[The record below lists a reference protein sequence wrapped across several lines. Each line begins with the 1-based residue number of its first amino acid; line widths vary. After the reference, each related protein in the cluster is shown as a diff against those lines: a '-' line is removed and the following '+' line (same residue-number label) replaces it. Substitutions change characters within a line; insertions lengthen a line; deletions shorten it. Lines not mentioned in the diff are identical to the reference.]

1 MYDILSSVKVSE
13 SFEIN
18 LVIFDNEK
26 NQKQIEHDILNLSWR
41 KGKGF
46 MCSLSGASPCYGN

>member
-18 LVIFDNEK
+18 LVIFDNEIK
-26 NQKQIEHDILNLSWR
+26 SEAN
-41 KGKGF
+41 
-46 MCSLSGASPCYGN
+46 